1 MMCVIVISFNGTV
14 SLFYLVQ
21 VCIH

>member
-1 MMCVIVISFNGTV
+1 MCVIVISFNGTV